1 MCLAFTTLLLLVISI
16 TLVAAV
22 VPGLSAAVHLLRGFL
37 VLFHV
42 HVTEAGLQGLGVDG
56 QGQDENQE
64 LHINKF
70 SRNSSLCIYRH

>member
-22 VPGLSAAVHLLRGFL
+22 VPGFSGAVHLLRAFL
-37 VLFHV
+37 VLSHV
-42 HVTEAGLQGLGVDG
+42 HVTEPGLQGLGVDG

-70 SRNSSLCIYRH
+70 SRNSSLCI